1 MNILFA
7 TLHLAPYVEISPAA
21 EANASLSK
29 ALRLL
34 GHEVTIVVPR
44 APKYEESGL
53 MAARQLSPL
62 VLADGREATVFDAQL
77 PSGIKLA
84 LVEAGEASFRPA
96 QPMEEQARALGTFAA
111 AVVSLVARAEEQ
123 GASFDV
129 VHAHECGAGL
139 VLEHLHR
146 AAGSA
151 LVKVLTVHDAD
162 NAGEFPREAGR
173 SLGLVDSRLGAQ
185 GFGSGEGLGLLKGL
199 VSAADLT
206 VAPSPTYVRNLQ
218 APEKF
223 GSLARAFQGAEVIG
237 IVQGVD
243 HAVFNPSTD
252 AALSHRYDA
261 PRPENKGRNKS
272 AILAELGLALELS
285 RPVIFSE
292 AVADG
297 DCALATLL
305 SAIPSLVRNDVT
317 LIIAGKPEDGA
328 TAASTIEPFSDQIA
342 WVSSPSSSQRRRL
355 LAASDFYLSIQ
366 RKNPSGQSL
375 MQAARYGA
383 VPIALRADAA
393 EDIVVDLDAE
403 LRTGTGMLFD
413 AMTQRAL
420 STASARAVAAYRSI
434 DWKMLLSRVMR
445 QDLAWDRSAR
455 RHVQLYER
463 LGNVL
468 A

>member
-7 TLHLAPYVEISPAA
+7 TLQLAPYVEISPAA
-21 EANASLSK
+21 EAIASLAK

-34 GHEVTIVVPR
+34 GHDVTIVVPR
-44 APKYEESGL
+44 AAQYEESGL

-84 LVEAGEASFRPA
+84 LVEAGEDGFDPSKPL
-96 QPMEEQARALGTFAA
+96 EEQARELGTFAA
-111 AVVSLVARAEEQ
+111 SVVSLVARAEEQ
-123 GASFDV
+123 GAPFDV
-129 VHAHECGAGL
+129 LHGHECGAGL
-139 VLEHLHR
+139 ALEHLHR

-162 NAGEFPREAGR
+162 NAGEFPREASQ
-173 SLGLVDSRLGAQ
+173 SLGLDASRLGAQ

-206 VAPSPTYVRNLQ
+206 VAPSPSYVRNLQ

-223 GSLARAFQGAEVIG
+223 GSLARAFQGAEVVG
-237 IVQGVD
+237 IMQGVD

-261 PRPENKGRNKS
+261 PRPENKGRNKAAVLS
-272 AILAELGLALELS
+272 ELGLALELS

-297 DCALATLL
+297 DSALATLL
-305 SAIPSLVRNDVT
+305 SAIPSFVRNDVT
-317 LIIAGKPEDGA
+317 LIIAGTAEDA
-328 TAASTIEPFSDQIA
+328 AAASGTIEPFLGQVA
-342 WVSSPSSSQRRRL
+342 WVSTPSPSQRRRL

-366 RKNPSGQSL
+366 RKNPSGRAL

-383 VPIALRADAA
+383 VPIALRVDAA
-393 EDIVVDLDAE
+393 EDVVVDLDAE
-403 LRTGTGMLFD
+403 LRTGTGLLFD

-420 STASARAVAAYRSI
+420 TTASARAVAAYRSTE
-434 DWKMLLSRVMR
+434 WKKLLSRVMR

-455 RHVQLYER
+455 RHVQIYER